1 MFTLFLYNTHIV
13 NYFLNRSINHI
24 YAMHFCKTFKI
35 YIFLALFKKT
45 LVCDS
50 THTDKCNDTDICN
63 DNDKCITPVCIH
75 SVNGEK

>member
-1 MFTLFLYNTHIV
+1 
-13 NYFLNRSINHI
+13 
-24 YAMHFCKTFKI
+24 MHFCKTFKI